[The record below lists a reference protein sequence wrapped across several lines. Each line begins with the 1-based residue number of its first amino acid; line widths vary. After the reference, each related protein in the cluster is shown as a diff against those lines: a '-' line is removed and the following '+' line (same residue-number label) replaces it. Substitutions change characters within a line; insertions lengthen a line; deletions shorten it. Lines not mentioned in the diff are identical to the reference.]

1 MSTSREKLL
10 AQFRELVTER
20 LARVSR
26 SLMALE
32 AGADVEAG
40 KAALR
45 ELHGLKGEARMM
57 GFAEVN
63 SLVHEME
70 ELVRATQ
77 GIGYALSGGS
87 VDALLVVADSVAV
100 LAGASKGEPPDVA
113 KLLEWLKGATAAEK
127 QRGGDASGTGSH
139 PAPSI
144 SAPLPPPPGGALP
157 SPSPSAPLPPPSS
170 PGSGLQPA
178 SGLHPAPSVTGSS
191 PAPDRVDASIRI
203 SQQSLEVLTSTV
215 TNLTQRAR
223 RRELNAAR
231 RRQLARELVHL
242 HRLAE
247 DLGPEAAELS
257 SRLGKAKELASEIN
271 RLSTMVNTDELR
283 DLTVLSEE
291 ITALRMVPVA
301 LITEP
306 YARMV
311 RELARTLGKEIDF
324 RVEGD
329 EERVDRSVLDAL
341 KDPLLHLVRN
351 AVDHGLEPRDERVA
365 LGKPPR
371 GALTVHVSRDGE
383 RLLLRVQDDGRGL
396 DPQHLRQAASR
407 KGLMSADAAS
417 TLDDAAAIELIFLP
431 GFSSK
436 DDVSDVSGRGVG
448 LDVVRTNLLA
458 VGGEVT
464 IDSTPGRGASFEL
477 RVPISLTVA
486 PVLFVQVG
494 DERLCLTAAN
504 VMSAVQVQLEQVRE
518 IAGKAALKLDDEV
531 LPFASVAS
539 ILGAAPERPA
549 SEGELVL
556 VLRGRGQSAAIA
568 VDRVLEER
576 VQAILPLKGLLS
588 RFPHLSGATPLAD
601 GSLAMVLSASHL
613 VSTVHGRELKLA
625 AMPARRREAARRRV
639 LVVDDSP
646 LTRELLVQLLESVGY
661 LVVQAGDG
669 AEALDRLGREAVDI
683 VVSDLEMPNVDGL
696 ELTRRLKSHPTL
708 RSLPVVDRH
717 HPRQRGGPAAGHGR
731 RGRRLRHQG
740 RPRAAG
746 PGGRGGT
753 PAGLIGGPGRSG
765 RAVSRRSRPS

>member
-20 LARVSR
+20 LARVSK

-63 SLVHEME
+63 ALVHEME

-77 GIGYALSGGS
+77 GVGYALSGGS

-100 LAGASKGEPPDVA
+100 LAGSTPGEPPDVP
-113 KLLEWLKGATAAEK
+113 KLLEWLKAATAAEK
-127 QRGGDASGTGSH
+127 QRTGES
-139 PAPSI
+139 S
-144 SAPLPPPPGGALP
+144 SQ
-157 SPSPSAPLPPPSS
+157 APLPPPS
-170 PGSGLQPA
+170 A
-178 SGLHPAPSVTGSS
+178 AAPVPS
-191 PAPDRVDASIRI
+191 PAPTAPPPPASSPSGAAPQAQAPAPAPERADASIRI
-203 SQQSLEVLTSTV
+203 SQQSLEVLTSSV

-231 RRQLARELVHL
+231 RRQLARELQHL

-247 DLGPEAAELS
+247 DLGPAAAELS

-271 RLSTMVNTDELR
+271 RVSSLVNTDELR

-291 ITALRMVPVA
+291 ITTLRMVPVS
-301 LITEP
+301 LVTEP

-311 RELARTLGKEIDF
+311 RELAKGLGKEVEF
-324 RVEGD
+324 HVEGD
-329 EERVDRSVLDAL
+329 DARVDRSVLDTL

-351 AVDHGLEPRDERVA
+351 AVDHGLEGRDARVA
-365 LGKPPR
+365 AGKPPR
-371 GALTVHVSRDGE
+371 GSLAIHVSREGE
-383 RLLLRVQDDGRGL
+383 RLVLRVEDDGRGL
-396 DPQHLRQAASR
+396 DPAELRRAAVR
-407 KGLMSADAAS
+407 KGLMPEVAAS
-417 TLDDAAAIELIFLP
+417 TLDDASAVELIFLP

-436 DDVSDVSGRGVG
+436 DDVTDLSGRGVG

-458 VGGEVT
+458 IGGEVT
-464 IDSTPGRGASFEL
+464 VESSPGRGAVFEL

-494 DERLCLTAAN
+494 DERLCLTASN
-504 VMSAVQVQLEQVRE
+504 VMQAVQVQTEQLRE
-518 IAGKAALKLDDEV
+518 IAGKAALRLDDEV

-556 VLRGRGQSAAIA
+556 VLRGRGQSAAVA

-588 RFPHLSGATPLAD
+588 RYPHLSGATPLAD
-601 GSLAMVLSASHL
+601 GSLAMVLSAPHL
-613 VSTVHGRELKLA
+613 VSTVHGRELKLM
-625 AMPARRREAARRRV
+625 AMPTRRREEARRRV

-661 LVVQAGDG
+661 VVVQASDG
-669 AEALDRLGREAVDI
+669 SEALERLAREAVDI

-708 RSLPVVDRH
+708 RSLPVVIVTTRGSEADR
-717 HPRQRGGPAAGHGR
+717 R
-731 RGRRLRHQG
+731 RGMDAGADGYVTKGDLVRQDLVDVVARLL
-740 RPRAAG
+740 A
-746 PGGRGGT
+746 
-753 PAGLIGGPGRSG
+753 
-765 RAVSRRSRPS
+765 

>member
-26 SLMALE
+26 SLMSLE

-63 SLVHEME
+63 ALVHEME
-70 ELVRATQ
+70 ELVRAAHA
-77 GIGYALSGGS
+77 IGYALAGGS
-87 VDALLVVADSVAV
+87 VDALLVVADAVAV
-100 LAGASKGEPPDVA
+100 LAGAAKGEPPDVK
-113 KLLEWLKGATAAEK
+113 KLLEWLKAATAAEK
-127 QRGGDASGTGSH
+127 QRAGEGTGQHPVPGPSAPPQASG
-139 PAPSI
+139 APV
-144 SAPLPPPPGGALP
+144 LPPPGP
-157 SPSPSAPLPPPSS
+157 SAPAPVPSPSAGPAT
-170 PGSGLQPA
+170 GSQPA
-178 SGLHPAPSVTGSS
+178 PAPI
-191 PAPDRVDASIRI
+191 PERADASIRI

-215 TNLTQRAR
+215 TNLSQRAR
-223 RRELNAAR
+223 RRELNAGR

-247 DLGPEAAELS
+247 DLGPEAAELA
-257 SRLGKAKELASEIN
+257 SRLGKAKELAGEVN
-271 RLSTMVNTDELR
+271 RLSTLVNTDELR
-283 DLTVLSEE
+283 DLTVLGEE
-291 ITALRMVPVA
+291 ITALRMVPVS
-301 LITEP
+301 LVTEP

-311 RELARTLGKEIDF
+311 RELARDLGKDVDF
-324 RVEGD
+324 RVDGD

-351 AVDHGLEPRDERVA
+351 AVDHGLETRAERA
-365 LGKPPR
+365 AAGKPQR
-371 GALTVHVSRDGE
+371 GALQVHVTREGE
-383 RLLLRVQDDGRGL
+383 RLVLRVEDDGRGL
-396 DPQHLRQAASR
+396 DPAHLKQAAVR
-407 KGLMSADAAS
+407 KGLLTEAAAS
-417 TLDDAAAIELIFLP
+417 AMDDDGAIELIFVS
-431 GFSSK
+431 GFSSREGVT
-436 DDVSDVSGRGVG
+436 DLSGRGVG

-464 IDSTPGRGASFEL
+464 VQSAPGKGAAFEL

-494 DERLCLTAAN
+494 DERLCLTASN
-504 VMSAVQVQLEQVRE
+504 VLQAVQVQPEQVRE
-518 IAGKAALKLDDEV
+518 IAGKAGLKLNDEV

-539 ILGAAPERPA
+539 ILGAAPERTA

-588 RFPHLSGATPLAD
+588 RYPHLSGATPLAD
-601 GSLAMVLSASHL
+601 GSLALVLSAPHL

-625 AMPARRREAARRRV
+625 AVPARRREVSRRV

-661 LVVQAGDG
+661 HVVQAGDG
-669 AEALDRLGREAVDI
+669 AQALERLSREAVDI
-683 VVSDLEMPNVDGL
+683 VVSDLEMPVVDGL

-708 RSLPVVDRH
+708 RSLPVVIVTTRGSEADR
-717 HPRQRGGPAAGHGR
+717 R
-731 RGRRLRHQG
+731 RGME
-740 RPRAAG
+740 AG
-746 PGGRGGT
+746 ADGYVTKGDLVRQD
-753 PAGLIGGPGRSG
+753 LVDV
-765 RAVSRRSRPS
+765 VSRLLA

>member
-1 MSTSREKLL
+1 MTSSRDKLL

-20 LARVSR
+20 LARVSK

-57 GFAEVN
+57 GFGEINA
-63 SLVHEME
+63 LVHEME
-70 ELVRATQ
+70 ELVRATH

-87 VDALLVVADSVAV
+87 VDALLVVADAVAV
-100 LAGASKGEPPDVA
+100 LSGATRGDAPDVP
-113 KLLEWLKGATAAEK
+113 KLLEWLRGATAAER
-127 QRGGDASGTGSH
+127 QRGGEGTGQL
-139 PAPSI
+139 PV
-144 SAPLPPPPGGALP
+144 PPP
-157 SPSPSAPLPPPSS
+157 SVSVPSAPPPTSS
-170 PGSGLQPA
+170 IHAAPPAVAQPERA
-178 SGLHPAPSVTGSS
+178 
-191 PAPDRVDASIRI
+191 DASIRI
-203 SQQSLEVLTSTV
+203 SQQSLEVLTGAV
-215 TNLTQRAR
+215 TNLSERAR

-247 DLGPEAAELS
+247 DLGPRAAELA
-257 SRLGKAKELASEIN
+257 SRLGKAKELAGEIN
-271 RLSTMVNTDELR
+271 RLSSLVNTDELR
-283 DLTVLSEE
+283 DLSALSEE
-291 ITALRMVPVA
+291 ITALRMVPVS

-311 RELARTLGKEIDF
+311 RELAKSVGKDIDF

-329 EERVDRSVLDAL
+329 DERVDRSVLDAL

-351 AVDHGLEPRDERVA
+351 AVDHGLEAREERVA
-365 LGKPPR
+365 AGKGPR
-371 GALTVHVSRDGE
+371 GTLSVQVSREGE
-383 RLLLRVQDDGRGL
+383 RLVLRVADDGRGI
-396 DPQHLRQAASR
+396 DPGQLREAAVR
-407 KGLMSADAAS
+407 KGLLSEPAARA
-417 TLDDAAAIELIFLP
+417 LDDTAARELIFLP

-436 DDVSDVSGRGVG
+436 EGVTDLSGRGVG

-458 VGGEVT
+458 VGGEVMVA
-464 IDSTPGRGASFEL
+464 SEPGRGATFEL
-477 RVPISLTVA
+477 KVPISLTVA

-494 DERLCLTAAN
+494 DERLCLTATN
-504 VMSAVQVQLEQVRE
+504 VQQALQVQADQVRE
-518 IAGKAALKLDDEV
+518 IAGRAGLRFEDEV

-556 VLRGRGQSAAIA
+556 ILRGRGQTAAIA
-568 VDRVLEER
+568 IDRVLEER

-588 RFPHLSGATPLAD
+588 RYPHLSGATPLAD
-601 GSLAMVLSASHL
+601 GTLALVLSAPHL
-613 VSTVHGRELKLA
+613 VATVHGRELKLA
-625 AMPARRREAARRRV
+625 AAPARRREEKRRRV

-661 LVVQAGDG
+661 LVLQAGDG
-669 AEALDRLGREAVDI
+669 GEALDRLAREAVDI

-708 RSLPVVDRH
+708 RSLPVVIVTTRGSDADR
-717 HPRQRGGPAAGHGR
+717 R
-731 RGRRLRHQG
+731 RGMEAGADGYVTKGDLVRQDLVDVVARLL
-740 RPRAAG
+740 A
-746 PGGRGGT
+746 
-753 PAGLIGGPGRSG
+753 
-765 RAVSRRSRPS
+765 

>member
-1 MSTSREKLL
+1 MSSSREKLL

-20 LARVSR
+20 LARVSK

-63 SLVHEME
+63 ALVHEME

-77 GIGYALSGGS
+77 GVGYALSGGS

-100 LAGASKGEPPDVA
+100 LAGSTPGDAPDVP
-113 KLLEWLKGATAAEK
+113 KLLEWLAAATAAEQ
-127 QRGGDASGTGSH
+127 QRTG
-139 PAPSI
+139 PGPSP
-144 SAPLPPPPGGALP
+144 APLPPAGTP
-157 SPSPSAPLPPPSS
+157 
-170 PGSGLQPA
+170 
-178 SGLHPAPSVTGSS
+178 S
-191 PAPDRVDASIRI
+191 PAPTAPPPPASSPSGHAPAPAPAPERADASIRI
-203 SQQSLEVLTSTV
+203 SQQSLEVLTSSV

-231 RRQLARELVHL
+231 RRQLARELQHL

-247 DLGPEAAELS
+247 DLGPAASELA

-271 RLSTMVNTDELR
+271 RVSSLVNTDELR

-291 ITALRMVPVA
+291 ITALRMVPVS
-301 LITEP
+301 LVTEP

-311 RELARTLGKEIDF
+311 RELAKGLGKE
-324 RVEGD
+324 VEFKVDGD
-329 EERVDRSVLDAL
+329 DARVDRSVLDAL

-351 AVDHGLEPRDERVA
+351 AVDHGLEGRDARVA
-365 LGKPPR
+365 AGKPPR
-371 GALTVHVSRDGE
+371 GTLAIHVSREGE
-383 RLLLRVQDDGRGL
+383 RLVLRVEDDGRGL
-396 DPQHLRQAASR
+396 DPAELRRAAVR
-407 KGLMSADAAS
+407 KGLLPETAAS
-417 TLDDAAAIELIFLP
+417 TLDDAAAVELVFLS

-436 DDVSDVSGRGVG
+436 DDVTDLSGRGVG

-464 IDSTPGRGASFEL
+464 VDSVPGRGAVFEL

-494 DERLCLTAAN
+494 DERLCLTASN
-504 VMSAVQVQLEQVRE
+504 VMQAVQVQTEHVRE
-518 IAGKAALKLDDEV
+518 IAGKAALRLDDEV

-556 VLRGRGQSAAIA
+556 VLRGRGQSAAVA

-588 RFPHLSGATPLAD
+588 RYPHLSGATPLAD
-601 GSLAMVLSASHL
+601 GTLAMVLSAPHL
-613 VSTVHGRELKLA
+613 VSTVHGRELKLMA
-625 AMPARRREAARRRV
+625 LPTRRREEARRRV

-661 LVVQAGDG
+661 VVVQASDG
-669 AEALDRLGREAVDI
+669 GEALERLAREAVDI

-708 RSLPVVDRH
+708 RSLPVVIVTTRGSEADR
-717 HPRQRGGPAAGHGR
+717 R
-731 RGRRLRHQG
+731 RGMDAGADGYVTKGDLVRQDLVDVVARLL
-740 RPRAAG
+740 A
-746 PGGRGGT
+746 
-753 PAGLIGGPGRSG
+753 
-765 RAVSRRSRPS
+765 

>member
-26 SLMALE
+26 SLMSLE

-63 SLVHEME
+63 ALVHEME
-70 ELVRATQ
+70 ELVRATHA
-77 GIGYALSGGS
+77 IGYALAGGS
-87 VDALLVVADSVAV
+87 VDALLVVADAVAV
-100 LAGASKGEPPDVA
+100 LAGAAKGEPPDVK
-113 KLLEWLKGATAAEK
+113 KLLEWLKAATAAEK
-127 QRGGDASGTGSH
+127 QRAGEGTGQHPVPGPSAPPQASG
-139 PAPSI
+139 APV
-144 SAPLPPPPGGALP
+144 LPPPGP
-157 SPSPSAPLPPPSS
+157 SAPAPVPSPSAGPAT
-170 PGSGLQPA
+170 GSQPA
-178 SGLHPAPSVTGSS
+178 PAPI
-191 PAPDRVDASIRI
+191 PERADASIRI

-215 TNLTQRAR
+215 TNLSQRAR
-223 RRELNAAR
+223 RRELNAGR

-247 DLGPEAAELS
+247 DLGPEAAELA
-257 SRLGKAKELASEIN
+257 SRLGKAKELAGEVN
-271 RLSTMVNTDELR
+271 RLSTLVNTDELR
-283 DLTVLSEE
+283 DLTVLGEE
-291 ITALRMVPVA
+291 ITALRMVPVS
-301 LITEP
+301 LVTEP

-311 RELARTLGKEIDF
+311 RELARELGKDVDF
-324 RVEGD
+324 RVDGD

-351 AVDHGLEPRDERVA
+351 AVDHGLETRAERA
-365 LGKPPR
+365 AAGKPQR
-371 GALTVHVSRDGE
+371 GALQVHVTREGE
-383 RLLLRVQDDGRGL
+383 RLVLRVEDDGRGL
-396 DPQHLRQAASR
+396 DPAHLKQAAVR
-407 KGLMSADAAS
+407 KGLLTEAAAS
-417 TLDDAAAIELIFLP
+417 AMDDDGAIELIFVS
-431 GFSSK
+431 GFSSREGVT
-436 DDVSDVSGRGVG
+436 DLSGRGVG

-464 IDSTPGRGASFEL
+464 VQSAPGKGAAFEL

-494 DERLCLTAAN
+494 DERLCLTASN
-504 VMSAVQVQLEQVRE
+504 VLQAVQVQPEQVRE
-518 IAGKAALKLDDEV
+518 IAGKAGLKLNDEV

-539 ILGAAPERPA
+539 ILGAAPERTA

-588 RFPHLSGATPLAD
+588 RYPHLSGATPLAD
-601 GSLAMVLSASHL
+601 GSLALVLSAPHL

-625 AMPARRREAARRRV
+625 AMPARRREVSRRV

-661 LVVQAGDG
+661 HVVQAGDG
-669 AEALDRLGREAVDI
+669 AQALERLSREAVDI
-683 VVSDLEMPNVDGL
+683 VVSDLEMPVVDGL

-708 RSLPVVDRH
+708 RSLPVVIVTTRGSEADR
-717 HPRQRGGPAAGHGR
+717 R
-731 RGRRLRHQG
+731 RGME
-740 RPRAAG
+740 AG
-746 PGGRGGT
+746 ADGYVTKGDLVRQD
-753 PAGLIGGPGRSG
+753 LVDV
-765 RAVSRRSRPS
+765 VSRLLA

>member
-26 SLMALE
+26 SLMSLE

-63 SLVHEME
+63 ALVHEME
-70 ELVRATQ
+70 ELVRAAHA
-77 GIGYALSGGS
+77 IGYALAGGS
-87 VDALLVVADSVAV
+87 VDALLVVADAVAV
-100 LAGASKGEPPDVA
+100 LAGAAKGEPPDVK
-113 KLLEWLKGATAAEK
+113 KLLEWLKAATAAEK
-127 QRGGDASGTGSH
+127 QRAGEGTGQHPVPGPSAPPQASG
-139 PAPSI
+139 APV
-144 SAPLPPPPGGALP
+144 LPPPGP
-157 SPSPSAPLPPPSS
+157 SAPAPVPSPSAGPAT
-170 PGSGLQPA
+170 GSQPA
-178 SGLHPAPSVTGSS
+178 PAPI
-191 PAPDRVDASIRI
+191 PERADASIRI

-215 TNLTQRAR
+215 TNLSQRAR
-223 RRELNAAR
+223 RRELNAGR

-247 DLGPEAAELS
+247 DLGPEAAELA
-257 SRLGKAKELASEIN
+257 SRLGKAKELAGEVN
-271 RLSTMVNTDELR
+271 RLSTLVNTDELR
-283 DLTVLSEE
+283 DLTVLGEE
-291 ITALRMVPVA
+291 ITALRMVPVS
-301 LITEP
+301 LVTEP

-311 RELARTLGKEIDF
+311 RELARDLGKDVDF
-324 RVEGD
+324 RVDGD

-351 AVDHGLEPRDERVA
+351 AVDHGLETRAERA
-365 LGKPPR
+365 AAGKPQR
-371 GALTVHVSRDGE
+371 GALQVHVTREGE
-383 RLLLRVQDDGRGL
+383 RLVLRVEDDGRGL
-396 DPQHLRQAASR
+396 DPAHLKQAAVR
-407 KGLMSADAAS
+407 KGLLTEAAAS
-417 TLDDAAAIELIFLP
+417 AMDDDGAIELIFVS
-431 GFSSK
+431 GFSSREGVT
-436 DDVSDVSGRGVG
+436 DLSGRGVG

-464 IDSTPGRGASFEL
+464 VQSAPGKGAAFEL

-494 DERLCLTAAN
+494 DERLCLTASN
-504 VMSAVQVQLEQVRE
+504 VLQAVQVQPEQVRE
-518 IAGKAALKLDDEV
+518 IAGKAGLKLNDEV

-539 ILGAAPERPA
+539 ILGAAPERTA

-588 RFPHLSGATPLAD
+588 RYPHLSGATPLAD
-601 GSLAMVLSASHL
+601 GSLALVLSAPHL

-625 AMPARRREAARRRV
+625 AMPARRREVSRRV

-661 LVVQAGDG
+661 HVVQAGDG
-669 AEALDRLGREAVDI
+669 AQALERLSREAVDI
-683 VVSDLEMPNVDGL
+683 VVSDLEMPVVDGL

-708 RSLPVVDRH
+708 RSLPVVIVTTRGSEADR
-717 HPRQRGGPAAGHGR
+717 R
-731 RGRRLRHQG
+731 RGME
-740 RPRAAG
+740 AG
-746 PGGRGGT
+746 ADGYVTKGDLVRQD
-753 PAGLIGGPGRSG
+753 LVDV
-765 RAVSRRSRPS
+765 VSRLLA

>member
-20 LARVSR
+20 LARVSK

-63 SLVHEME
+63 ALVHEME

-77 GIGYALSGGS
+77 GVGYALSGGS

-100 LAGASKGEPPDVA
+100 LAGSSPGDQPDVP
-113 KLLEWLKGATAAEK
+113 KLLEWLKAATAAEK
-127 QRGGDASGTGSH
+127 QRTGDS
-139 PAPSI
+139 PSQ
-144 SAPLPPPPGGALP
+144 APLPPAGTP
-157 SPSPSAPLPPPSS
+157 
-170 PGSGLQPA
+170 
-178 SGLHPAPSVTGSS
+178 S
-191 PAPDRVDASIRI
+191 PAPTAPPPPASSPSGASPQAPAPPPDRADASIRI
-203 SQQSLEVLTSTV
+203 SQQSLEVLTSSV

-231 RRQLARELVHL
+231 RRQLARELQHL

-247 DLGPEAAELS
+247 DLGPAAAELA

-271 RLSTMVNTDELR
+271 RVSSLVNTDELR

-291 ITALRMVPVA
+291 VTTLRMVPVS
-301 LITEP
+301 LVTEP
-306 YARMV
+306 FARMV
-311 RELARTLGKEIDF
+311 RELAKGLGKDVDF
-324 RVEGD
+324 HVDGD
-329 EERVDRSVLDAL
+329 DARVDRSVLDTL

-351 AVDHGLEPRDERVA
+351 AVDHGLEGRDARVA
-365 LGKPPR
+365 AGKPPR
-371 GALTVHVSRDGE
+371 GSLAIHVSREGE
-383 RLLLRVQDDGRGL
+383 RLVLRVEDDGRGL
-396 DPQHLRQAASR
+396 DPAELRRAAVR
-407 KGLMSADAAS
+407 KGMMPETAAS
-417 TLDDAAAIELIFLP
+417 TLDDAAAVELIFLP

-436 DDVSDVSGRGVG
+436 DDVTDLSGRGVG

-458 VGGEVT
+458 IGGEVT
-464 IDSTPGRGASFEL
+464 VESKPGRGAVFEL

-494 DERLCLTAAN
+494 DERLCLTASN
-504 VMSAVQVQLEQVRE
+504 VMQAVQVQTEQVRE
-518 IAGKAALKLDDEV
+518 IAGKAALRLDDEV

-549 SEGELVL
+549 SAGELVL
-556 VLRGRGQSAAIA
+556 VLRGRGQSAAVA

-588 RFPHLSGATPLAD
+588 RYPHLSGATPLAD
-601 GSLAMVLSASHL
+601 GTLAMVLSAPHL
-613 VSTVHGRELKLA
+613 VSTVHGRELKLM
-625 AMPARRREAARRRV
+625 AMPTRRREEARRRV

-661 LVVQAGDG
+661 VVVQASDG
-669 AEALDRLGREAVDI
+669 GEALERLAREAVDI

-708 RSLPVVDRH
+708 RSLPVVIVTTRGSEADR
-717 HPRQRGGPAAGHGR
+717 R
-731 RGRRLRHQG
+731 RGMDAGADGYVTKGDLVRQDLVDVVARLL
-740 RPRAAG
+740 A
-746 PGGRGGT
+746 
-753 PAGLIGGPGRSG
+753 
-765 RAVSRRSRPS
+765 